1 MKEWENELAT
11 RHSVLDRYLLLP
23 QLAKADAKSPDMLQA
38 RLFPTSRCLRCFF
51 QCFDFPVECIVD
63 PRMYLY
69 LNILNHFDMLHTH
82 LFHAG
87 LVAPSRANAMI
98 SWT

>member
-38 RLFPTSRCLRCFF
+38 GLFPTSRCLRCFF

-69 LNILNHFDMLHTH
+69 LNILIRYTLIYFMRGWLHPREPML
-82 LFHAG
+82 
-87 LVAPSRANAMI
+87 
-98 SWT
+98 